1 MIIQAVK
8 RRNPASITI
17 SKRLLVRIT
26 ITLDEELMR
35 KAEEMTGIADP
46 LFLIQEA
53 LNALIERESARRL
66 ADIVGTRPG

>member
-1 MIIQAVK
+1 M
-8 RRNPASITI
+8 
-17 SKRLLVRIT
+17 RIT

-53 LNALIERESARRL
+53 LKALIERESARRL
-66 ADIVGTRPG
+66 ADIVGTRLG

>member
-1 MIIQAVK
+1 LIIQAVK

>member
-1 MIIQAVK
+1 LIIQAVK
-8 RRNPASITI
+8 RRNPAPITI

>member
-1 MIIQAVK
+1 
-8 RRNPASITI
+8 
-17 SKRLLVRIT
+17 VRIT

-53 LNALIERESARRL
+53 LKALIERESARRL
-66 ADIVGTRPG
+66 ADIVGTMPG

>member
-1 MIIQAVK
+1 M
-8 RRNPASITI
+8 I

-53 LNALIERESARRL
+53 LKALIERESARRL
-66 ADIVGTRPG
+66 ADIVGTRLG

>member
-1 MIIQAVK
+1 LIIQAVK

-53 LNALIERESARRL
+53 LKALIERESARRL
-66 ADIVGTRPG
+66 ADIVGTRLG

>member
-1 MIIQAVK
+1 M
-8 RRNPASITI
+8 I

-66 ADIVGTRPG
+66 ADIVGTMPG

>member
-1 MIIQAVK
+1 M
-8 RRNPASITI
+8 I

-35 KAEEMTGIADP
+35 KAEEMTGIANP

-53 LNALIERESARRL
+53 LKALIERESARRL
-66 ADIVGTRPG
+66 ADSVGTMPG

>member
-53 LNALIERESARRL
+53 LKALIERESARRL
-66 ADIVGTRPG
+66 ADIVGTRLG

>member
-66 ADIVGTRPG
+66 ADIVGTMPG

>member
-1 MIIQAVK
+1 LIIQAVK
-8 RRNPASITI
+8 RRNPAPITI

-53 LNALIERESARRL
+53 LKALIERESARRQ
-66 ADIVGTRPG
+66 ADIVGTRLG

>member
-1 MIIQAVK
+1 M
-8 RRNPASITI
+8 I

-35 KAEEMTGIADP
+35 KAEEMTGIANP

-53 LNALIERESARRL
+53 LKALIERESARRL
-66 ADIVGTRPG
+66 ADIVGTMPG

>member
-1 MIIQAVK
+1 M
-8 RRNPASITI
+8 
-17 SKRLLVRIT
+17 RIT

-53 LNALIERESARRL
+53 LKALIERESARRL
-66 ADIVGTRPG
+66 ADSVGTMPG

>member
-1 MIIQAVK
+1 LIIQAVK

-66 ADIVGTRPG
+66 ADIVGTMPG

>member
-1 MIIQAVK
+1 LIIQAVK

-53 LNALIERESARRL
+53 LKALIERESARRL
-66 ADIVGTRPG
+66 ADIVGTMPG